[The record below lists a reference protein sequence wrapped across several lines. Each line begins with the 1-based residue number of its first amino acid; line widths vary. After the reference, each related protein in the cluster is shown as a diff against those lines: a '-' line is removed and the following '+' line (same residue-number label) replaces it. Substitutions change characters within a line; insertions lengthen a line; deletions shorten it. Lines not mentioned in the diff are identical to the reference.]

1 MTAIPYRTALIVGAG
16 PGIGASLARG
26 LAAAGLRVGL
36 GARNVDKLT
45 TLGAETGAE
54 TFAVD
59 ASKPAAV
66 ARLFEDADTRL
77 GSPMSSSTTPVRA
90 HMARSPNSIRKW
102 FGRPL
107 RYQPMAASS
116 SSSGR
121 HGQ

>member
-26 LAAAGLRVGL
+26 LAVGLRVGL

-45 TLGAETGAE
+45 MLGAETGAE

-77 GSPMSSSTTPVRA
+77 GSPMSSSTTPVCA
-90 HMARSPNSIRKW
+90 HMARSPNSIRKR

-107 RYQPMAASS
+107 RYRPLAASS